1 VCDSC
6 AQQYAHKYEQF
17 LKSCLVTVRLVF
29 VCFKGL
35 VCILVS
41 CVSLDHFDCVL
52 LVFFGGGVQYRAERL
67 AGKNVSEMTYFV
79 SSGTSNLTPSIHRY
93 ESTVTGNNG
102 VTPIV
107 PASSVKTPVATC
119 GPCVG
124 WAGAGRGRGGGGRY

>member
-1 VCDSC
+1 VFGV
-6 AQQYAHKYEQF
+6 F
-17 LKSCLVTVRLVF
+17 LYHFYF
-29 VCFKGL
+29 VLF
-35 VCILVS
+35 
-41 CVSLDHFDCVL
+41 
-52 LVFFGGGVQYRAERL
+52 VFFLGGGFQYRAERL

-107 PASSVKTPVATC
+107 PAGSVKTPVAMC

-124 WAGAGRGRGGGGRY
+124 WAGAGRGCRGGGRY